1 MAKSQPGPKYEH
13 THRFTSYPPATGAAA
28 NFSTKA
34 SRWMRNPWLGGRGLE
49 DIRGDLGKDSRPGSW
64 PPGAEEGALRERR
77 E

>member
-1 MAKSQPGPKYEH
+1 MDEKSVARGE
-13 THRFTSYPPATGAAA
+13 G
-28 NFSTKA
+28 
-34 SRWMRNPWLGGRGLE
+34 GLE